1 VCVWISSQQAC
12 FGSLFFKCT
21 RKHVRARTH
30 THTHIHTGQ
39 ALVSVDLGADNVE
52 TVWMQDADM
61 TRYGSTAAGGV
72 TEEDDEEGEGDGG
85 GVQCAQQ

>member
-1 VCVWISSQQAC
+1 VCVCGYHHS
-12 FGSLFFKCT
+12 
-21 RKHVRARTH
+21 KHVLSLCFSNTHANTCARAHTH
-30 THTHIHTGQ
+30 THTHTGQ

-72 TEEDDEEGEGDGG
+72 TEEDDEDGEGNGG